1 MKIKLLL
8 ILTCS
13 ILIVLVAYVV
23 YALKHSP
30 QNSLENPNNN
40 ITNQK
45 NDEKKSP
52 NNEGKI
58 KEIKLDKFSPN
69 PNWKDKTFIFNGKEL
84 HYKFGEGNPEE
95 TALKPEDYLAK
106 GENDGIP
113 YVTPETEKNLYDF
126 LTDPDLPTVLDK
138 CENYNRQ
145 HMLKLNP
152 QLSVNQIPILLRPSD
167 FDIENI
173 MTINPNT
180 GRKEI
185 NEDIANRMNEFL
197 NILSNPIAGSKF
209 SNKFG
214 DKCAGTAYQQS
225 IERIKINFSKFSE
238 SYINGGEGIKGKD

>member
-13 ILIVLVAYVV
+13 ILIVLVAYVL
-23 YALKHSP
+23 YAFKNSP

-52 NNEGKI
+52 NNVGKI

-152 QLSVNQIPILLRPSD
+152 QFSVDQIPILLRPSD

-197 NILSNPIAGSKF
+197 NILSNPIAGSE
-209 SNKFG
+209 FG
-214 DKCAGTAYQQS
+214 DKCAGTAYQSS

-238 SYINGGEGIKGKD
+238 SYINGGEGIKGKDWPK